1 LILKSLPK
9 NMKIN
14 RILSSLFIVGT
25 LASCAPAITVKYDYD
40 PKVNVRQFS
49 TYRIEAD
56 RQRNAD
62 PIVGSNLNQRRIAD
76 ALDVSLKA
84 RGYKPVTQ
92 GEADL
97 VVRFFMDSKDRQ
109 QVQSSGMYSPYSW
122 WYGGMGNNVYSRQY
136 EENRVVINVV
146 DARSNDIVWQ
156 GWATGQLNNRNKER
170 DRDQAFRE
178 TVTSIMKNFPESA
191 GQDYGAAR

>member
-1 LILKSLPK
+1 
-9 NMKIN
+9 MKIKT
-14 RILSSLFIVGT
+14 IITSLFAAGT
-25 LASCAPAITVKYDYD
+25 LASCAPSIAVKYDYD

-76 ALDVSLKA
+76 ALDLSLKG

-97 VVRFFMDSKDRQ
+97 VVRFFTDARDKQ
-109 QVQSSGMYSPYSW
+109 QIQSNNTMSPW
-122 WYGGMGNNVYSRQY
+122 GWGYGGWGMPNQVYSRQY
-136 EENRVVINVV
+136 EENRVVINVI
-146 DARSNDIVWQ
+146 DARTNDIVWQ
-156 GWATGQLNNRNKER
+156 GWATGQMNSRNKER
-170 DRDQAFRE
+170 DRDQAYRE

>member
-1 LILKSLPK
+1 MKLKS
-9 NMKIN
+9 I
-14 RILSSLFIVGT
+14 IGSLFVAGL

-40 PKVNVRQFS
+40 PKVNVRQFT

-76 ALDVSLKA
+76 ALDQSLKA
-84 RGYKPVTQ
+84 RGYKPVVQ

-97 VVRFFMDSKDRQ
+97 IVRFFTDSRDRQ
-109 QVQSSGMYSPYSW
+109 QIQSNNMYSPYSW
-122 WYGGMGNNVYSRQY
+122 WYGGGMNNNVYSRQY
-136 EENRVVINVV
+136 EENRVVVNVL
-146 DARSNDIVWQ
+146 DARTNDIIWQ
-156 GWATGQLNNRNKER
+156 GWATGQLNTRNKER

-178 TVTSIMKNFPESA
+178 TVVSIMKNFPESA
-191 GQDYGAAR
+191 GQDYGAVR

>member
-1 LILKSLPK
+1 
-9 NMKIN
+9 MKIKS
-14 RILSSLFIVGT
+14 IISSLIVVGT
-25 LASCAPAITVKYDYD
+25 LASCAPAITVKHDYD

-76 ALDVSLKA
+76 ALDQSLKE

-97 VVRFFMDSKDRQ
+97 IVRFFTDARDRQ
-109 QVQSSGMYSPYSW
+109 QIQSNNMMGPWGWGWGGWGMP
-122 WYGGMGNNVYSRQY
+122 NQVYSRNY
-136 EENRVVINVV
+136 EENRVVINVI
-146 DARSNDIVWQ
+146 DARTNDIVWQ

-178 TVTSIMKNFPESA
+178 TVAAIMKQFPESA
-191 GQDYGAAR
+191 GQDYGAQR